1 MLVGGIKHKKQVFN
15 KTGTMASASMLFLA
29 AIALTI
35 PAFLAHTGHDTQATQ
50 HLSNVVAVFM
60 LVVYLANLAFVFLT
74 HKHLYS
80 EDVGKYEASWSVRKA
95 LIVMAAATIAI
106 AIVSEIL
113 VDTIKPVVQDLGWT
127 QLFIG
132 TVVLA
137 IIGNAAEHFS
147 AIVMASKNR
156 MDLSLQIAIG
166 SATQV
171 AMFVVPL
178 LLFASILLGH
188 TMNLV
193 FSTFELAAIVLSI
206 MLTNLV
212 IQDGESNWLE
222 GAQLLSAYAII
233 AVAFF
238 LFP

>member
-1 MLVGGIKHKKQVFN
+1 M
-15 KTGTMASASMLFLA
+15 T
-29 AIALTI
+29 
-35 PAFLAHTGHDTQATQ
+35 
-50 HLSNVVAVFM
+50 
-60 LVVYLANLAFVFLT
+60 
-74 HKHLYS
+74 
-80 EDVGKYEASWSVRKA
+80 
-95 LIVMAAATIAI
+95 AATIAI

-166 SATQV
+166 SAIQV